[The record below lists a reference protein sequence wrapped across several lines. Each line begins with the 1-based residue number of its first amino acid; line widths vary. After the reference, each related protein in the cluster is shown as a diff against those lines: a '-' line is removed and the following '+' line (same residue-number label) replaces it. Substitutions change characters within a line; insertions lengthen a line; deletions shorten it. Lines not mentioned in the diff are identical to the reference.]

1 MCVAMQH
8 GKTLVWKVGL
18 KKIRTFVGKI
28 LAPFT
33 LLCLW
38 CLHKPAY
45 HHLIWQI
52 ELSKKQ
58 GALVS
63 CVKFSSAHHH
73 LLSEQKDGRNRNC
86 GPDNNS
92 KKCRPRKQAKEALP
106 KFQFWFA
113 MICWVCRAVSALH
126 WLVLKVTKLNYFFD
140 IIDLQQYS
148 LGSLTYVR
156 QFLILNLHHLL
167 LNVFQTQW
175 KKGFQSLLQAFVQ
188 NSLSSIR

>member
-1 MCVAMQH
+1 MCAAMQH
-8 GKTLVWKVGL
+8 GKTLVWEVGL

-28 LAPFT
+28 LAPST

-63 CVKFSSAHHH
+63 CVQFSSAHHH

-86 GPDNNS
+86 GPDNNA

-106 KFQFWFA
+106 KFQFWFV
-113 MICWVCRAVSALH
+113 MSFWVCQSLSRIALASFESH
-126 WLVLKVTKLNYFFD
+126 KAYLLSD
-140 IIDLQQYS
+140 PSPIIGYACHS
-148 LGSLTYVR
+148 LPNSLT
-156 QFLILNLHHLL
+156 H
-167 LNVFQTQW
+167 
-175 KKGFQSLLQAFVQ
+175 SLLFSKLDGYEWYQLLDDVATATESCEKV
-188 NSLSSIR
+188 SKVEKVV